1 MRRSLRIATG
11 VIAAVCIAFGVLNLV
26 NDRFEL
32 WDLRVYYDAAGKL
45 LAGESPYHQAFG
57 LSSGFYKYSPAAAW
71 FFAPLHVFG
80 WMGARMIY
88 YLVLV
93 VAIAYSLPRLTD
105 RIGRLHGFS
114 NRKQGWVIATVAL
127 VLAGHLSRELFLGNV
142 NWFLLLLTLAAFFS
156 LEKHP
161 VRSGI
166 LLGVVLA
173 FKPHFAVLL
182 PWYVLRRRWKE
193 LGVALTTLAVL
204 FIAPALFIGWDAN
217 WTLLAEW
224 GETMLSHN
232 AGLAESPNTLYG
244 VPARMLGWTGSWPVV
259 ITLAAVALFILAFVL
274 RNFWHE
280 ATQNASSPVNHFT
293 EFALIMALIPNL
305 VHTDTEHFMWTFP
318 LLAVLFLQLFSGTL
332 PRWKVGVAVT
342 LIAIAVIPY
351 TTATP
356 DLWGAEGSRFLEQSG
371 VLGWANAVFIVL
383 ALWLRPRVEG
393 IFD

>member
-1 MRRSLRIATG
+1 

-93 VAIAYSLPRLTD
+93 AAIAYGLPRLTD
-105 RIGRLHGFS
+105 RIDRLHGFS

-142 NWFLLLLTLAAFFS
+142 NWFLLLLTLATFFS

-161 VRSGI
+161 IRSGI

-173 FKPHFAVLL
+173 FKPHFVVLL

-193 LGVALTTLAVL
+193 LSVALATLTVL
-204 FIAPALFIGWDAN
+204 FFAPAVFIGWDAN
-217 WTLLAEW
+217 TALLAEW
-224 GETMLSHN
+224 GNTMLGHN

-244 VPARMLGWTGSWPVV
+244 VPARVFGLTGSWPVIV
-259 ITLAAVALFILAFVL
+259 TILVVALLILAFVL
-274 RNFWHE
+274 RNYWFE
-280 ATQNASSPVNHFT
+280 ATRNAAAPVNLFA
-293 EFALIMALIPNL
+293 EYALIMALIPNL
-305 VHTDTEHFMWTFP
+305 VHTDTEHFMWSFP
-318 LLAVLFLQLFSGTL
+318 LLAVLVFQLFSSAL
-332 PRWKVGVAVT
+332 PTGKRSVAVAL
-342 LIAIAVIPY
+342 LILAAIPY
-351 TTATP
+351 TSATP
-356 DLWGAEGSRFLEQSG
+356 DLWGVEGSRFLEQSG
-371 VLGWANAVFIVL
+371 VLGWANVVIVAL
-383 ALWLRPRVEG
+383 ALWLRPNVEV
-393 IFD
+393 IHD